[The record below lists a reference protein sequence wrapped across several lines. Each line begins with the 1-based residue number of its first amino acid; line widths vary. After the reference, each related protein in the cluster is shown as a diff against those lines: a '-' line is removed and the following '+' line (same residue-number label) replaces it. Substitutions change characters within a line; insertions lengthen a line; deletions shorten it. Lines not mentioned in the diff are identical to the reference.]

1 MVFVFDLDDTIC
13 DTDKYS
19 EKYML
24 RFFKEHNLPYKQIA
38 KNVRFAEKKFDWDY
52 ATALNWY
59 KQYGDE
65 MMTKFPY
72 NKNICKFINGLYDA
86 GHKIV
91 IATARANDW
100 HTDPEGITLE
110 WLKRHKFKYHKIY
123 IGRIDKE
130 KICEEENADVFVD
143 DDIKYTTKVDEYF
156 KSTVGDKKV
165 FLKTTAYNKTL
176 PTPDG
181 VVRINKVEDILNF
194 LPELQ
199 IRVGCD

>member
-1 MVFVFDLDDTIC
+1 M
-13 DTDKYS
+13 
-19 EKYML
+19 
-24 RFFKEHNLPYKQIA
+24 A
-38 KNVRFAEKKFDWDY
+38 
-52 ATALNWY
+52 
-59 KQYGDE
+59 
-65 MMTKFPY
+65 
-72 NKNICKFINGLYDA
+72 
-86 GHKIV
+86 
-91 IATARANDW
+91 
-100 HTDPEGITLE
+100 
-110 WLKRHKFKYHKIY
+110 KRHKFKYHKIY

-143 DDIKYTTKVDEYF
+143 DDIKYTTKVEEYF